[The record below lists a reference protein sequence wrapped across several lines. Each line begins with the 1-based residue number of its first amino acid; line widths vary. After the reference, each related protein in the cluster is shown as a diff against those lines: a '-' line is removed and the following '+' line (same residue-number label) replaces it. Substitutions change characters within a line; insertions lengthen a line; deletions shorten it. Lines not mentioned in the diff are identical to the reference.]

1 MLISSLSLN
10 LAYFKIGIK
19 RWTDGLVWSPSRILG
34 NFLVY
39 RELDKRCPQGDELTR
54 GGSQNISERQRERA
68 LVGSLTN
75 SYRFK
80 KDGLI
85 KKSMSLIVDGVQQH
99 LVSYYNK
106 DDVLNN
112 RLQTPSHV
120 PALAALDISPE
131 LLLHQNFRIPI
142 VVTDMEGNK
151 TILFL
156 FILTHRHSSFILKT

>member
-1 MLISSLSLN
+1 M
-10 LAYFKIGIK
+10 
-19 RWTDGLVWSPSRILG
+19 WSPSRILG

-54 GGSQNISERQRERA
+54 GGCQNISERQRERA

-142 VVTDMEGNK
+142 LVTDMEGNK
-151 TILFL
+151 TILFI
-156 FILTHRHSSFILKT
+156 FILTHRHSSSI

>member
-1 MLISSLSLN
+1 M
-10 LAYFKIGIK
+10 
-19 RWTDGLVWSPSRILG
+19 WSPSRILG

-142 VVTDMEGNK
+142 LVTDMEGNK
-151 TILFL
+151 TILFISSSLRTDIHRL
-156 FILTHRHSSFILKT
+156 F